1 MHESAVIG
9 GLLFHTSDPV
19 FAARIL
25 ESFLASSVD
34 CENELRAC
42 GIDPAMAAALRIVLP
57 KDKASIHVACAQGAA
72 WVLGFRSAP
81 QADSWQ
87 LVATVP
93 VGMALPAGVRRATAE
108 TIISI
113 VTSAQKAIRIAAPYV
128 DIAGLELLSDG
139 IAAATLRGV
148 SVELF
153 ETRNWGPG
161 IEAARLLQ
169 EVVSAQRD
177 VCQLR
182 VSHVVP
188 EIALAHL
195 KVVTADG
202 RTAYVGSANITG
214 AGLRGRNAELGVL
227 LQGPDVLLIDELLD
241 LYRQK

>member
-19 FAARIL
+19 FAAQIL

-113 VTSAQKAIRIAAPYV
+113 VTSAQKPSESPRLTSISLVWSFCPMVSLQQLY
-128 DIAGLELLSDG
+128 
-139 IAAATLRGV
+139 GV
-148 SVELF
+148 SPWNYSKRATGDL
-153 ETRNWGPG
+153 
-161 IEAARLLQ
+161 
-169 EVVSAQRD
+169 VSRRRD
-177 VCQLR
+177 FFKRSYLHSVMFASCEY
-182 VSHVVP
+182 HM
-188 EIALAHL
+188 
-195 KVVTADG
+195 
-202 RTAYVGSANITG
+202 
-214 AGLRGRNAELGVL
+214 
-227 LQGPDVLLIDELLD
+227 
-241 LYRQK
+241 